1 MSKQIGFDWRRVL
14 GFASAGATIAIG
26 GAAADARAGGTDGWE
41 GRYVACWG
49 NNGEGQ
55 CNVPAELVNVTAVAA
70 GYMHN
75 AVIKDSGAVACWGLN
90 DHQQCVVPVD
100 VTNATAVAVGA
111 FHTAAIR
118 SDRTVKCW
126 GWSNSG
132 QCTTPEGLSDVSSIA
147 AGEWHTIAIKAD
159 GSISCWGLNT
169 SGQCDV
175 PQGLGL
181 ASSAAGGNRHTVALL
196 RDGTVFCWGG
206 NDNNQCSVPAPLRGV
221 IAVAAGYAHT
231 VALRGDGTVGCWGLN
246 NHGQCVV
253 PPGLSNVTAIAA
265 GYLHTVVLTGD
276 GRVRCWGN
284 NGNGACNV
292 PSYLPAATSVAA
304 GLHTVALTASVTY
317 PVRAS
322 SPEFTSSAYFPS
334 IAAALVT
341 PSNWLIESTSI
352 SQPGFSAANR
362 SIRGVADL
370 NVTNYVSLDSSMMSA
385 AGDCTISGGADLRY
399 GSTLSANGKLTI
411 SGYCSTFNNIYA
423 GPQSSFRS
431 NLVTTTDVAIELG
444 TIASTGILA
453 IAPSATRVLGPIDL
467 TTGGNMWPDADI
479 TTSHR
484 LILDGG
490 VLSSDPSGTNTNS
503 EPQQRLVR
511 FDTCTD
517 PAYSAV
523 TPCLEFGPLSVI
535 DLPPGNKII
544 SHGPTTTL
552 VGGLATLRN
561 GSSIETDADLAI
573 SGSMRVPVG
582 TAISLSV
589 DRVHIADPALSI
601 RDGGE
606 LVVEFGSSVQVA
618 APAKT
623 SIAGSLTVDQS
634 ALFSLLGGADTL
646 RVDPRGDARCFGGT
660 IRADQMILAG
670 APVGSPSTVRGGR
683 LVGVNALVDVD
694 SVRVQG
700 GSVNLATSSLIG
712 DLVTEAQVGGS
723 ATVSTIAASGQIF
736 GNVDNGNGKLISI
749 GNLVVVGDVNN
760 GVGSQILA
768 QVGIIYITGNL
779 INNGAIFG
787 NVITAPSFNGGGT
800 GGTQIGDG
808 IRVVGT
814 VDVGAQGELRFVEDL
829 WKFSVCGDVSL
840 ACASDSV
847 RFDGAKLSLDGCNG
861 TVQSLEATSADLGC
875 VASAFSG
882 AETEVSL
889 IGELDIATGATV
901 SLVDNFNNAP
911 GKAAEVV
918 YARGLTVKPGATLL
932 TNGIKIVTRNALIQG
947 TVDDIANICVVI
959 DTPDPDMNGDGH
971 VNGIDLA
978 FILAY
983 WGTSTP
989 IADLND
995 DGIVGGFDL
1004 ALVLNGWT
1012 GNN

>member
-1 MSKQIGFDWRRVL
+1 MKQRTNNVVVGVAL
-14 GFASAGATIAIG
+14 VMLAGVASAE
-26 GAAADARAGGTDGWE
+26 ARGDVLQGPGV
-41 GRYVACWG
+41 VACWG
-49 NNGEGQ
+49 N
-55 CNVPAELVNVTAVAA
+55 
-70 GYMHN
+70 
-75 AVIKDSGAVACWGLN
+75 
-90 DHQQCVVPVD
+90 
-100 VTNATAVAVGA
+100 
-111 FHTAAIR
+111 
-118 SDRTVKCW
+118 
-126 GWSNSG
+126 SNSG
-132 QCTTPEGLSDVSSIA
+132 QCT
-147 AGEWHTIAIKAD
+147 
-159 GSISCWGLNT
+159 
-169 SGQCDV
+169 V
-175 PQGLGL
+175 PAGLGPV
-181 ASSAAGGNRHTVALL
+181 T
-196 RDGTVFCWGG
+196 
-206 NDNNQCSVPAPLRGV
+206 
-221 IAVAAGYAHT
+221 AVAAGYAHT
-231 VALRGDGTVGCWGLN
+231 VALKGDATVACWG
-246 NHGQCVV
+246 
-253 PPGLSNVTAIAA
+253 SN
-265 GYLHTVVLTGD
+265 GSGE
-276 GRVRCWGN
+276 
-284 NGNGACNV
+284 CNV
-292 PSYLPAATSVAA
+292 PAELVPVIAVAA
-304 GLHTVALTASVTY
+304 GWFHTVALTAPATY
-317 PVRAS
+317 PVRALGPDLTTYS
-322 SPEFTSSAYFPS
+322 VFQT
-334 IAAALVT
+334 IATALMSQ
-341 PSNWLIESTSI
+341 SNLLIESTSI
-352 SQPGFSAANR
+352 SQPGFNASGQT
-362 SIRGVADL
+362 IHGVADL
-370 NVTNYVSLDSSMMSA
+370 NIAGPA
-385 AGDCTISGGADLRY
+385 ALANA
-399 GSTLSANGKLTI
+399 STLLAEGKLTI
-411 SGYCSTFNNIYA
+411 NGDAYNDST
-423 GPQSSFRS
+423 SVFRS
-431 NLVTTTDVAIELG
+431 NLVTTIDAAIDFKSISNLG
-444 TIASTGILA
+444 IKT
-453 IAPSATRVLGPIDL
+453 IAPSATRVRDSINLSVGAANPTPDL
-467 TTGGNMWPDADI
+467 SCA
-479 TTSHR
+479 HR
-484 LILDGG
+484 LILDSG
-490 VLSSDPSGTNTNS
+490 VYSSNPLGATDFA
-503 EPQQRLVR
+503 R

-517 PAYSAV
+517 PAYSTV

-932 TNGIKIVTRNALIQG
+932 TNGIKVVTRNALIQG

-995 DGIVGGFDL
+995 DGIVGAVDL

-1012 GNN
+1012 G

>member
-55 CNVPAELVNVTAVAA
+55 CSVPFGLATTTSVAGGYGHTVALKGDGTVACWGWNYYGQCNVPAGLANVIAVAAGEEHTVALKSDATVACWGSNGSGQCNVPAGLAPVTAVAA
-70 GYMHN
+70 GVYHTV
-75 AVIKDSGAVACWGLN
+75 ALKGDATVACWGSN
-90 DHQQCVVPVD
+90 GSGECNVP
-100 VTNATAVAVGA
+100 A
-111 FHTAAIR
+111 
-118 SDRTVKCW
+118 
-126 GWSNSG
+126 
-132 QCTTPEGLSDVSSIA
+132 
-147 AGEWHTIAIKAD
+147 
-159 GSISCWGLNT
+159 
-169 SGQCDV
+169 
-175 PQGLGL
+175 GL
-181 ASSAAGGNRHTVALL
+181 A
-196 RDGTVFCWGG
+196 
-206 NDNNQCSVPAPLRGV
+206 PV
-221 IAVAAGYAHT
+221 IAVAAGYGHT
-231 VALRGDGTVGCWGLN
+231 VALKVDGTVACWGWN
-246 NHGQCVV
+246 AYGQ
-253 PPGLSNVTAIAA
+253 
-265 GYLHTVVLTGD
+265 
-276 GRVRCWGN
+276 
-284 NGNGACNV
+284 CNV
-292 PSYLPAATSVAA
+292 PAELAPGTAVSAGFGHTVALKVDGTVACWGYNYYGECNVPAELVPVIAVAA
-304 GLHTVALTASVTY
+304 GWFHTVALTAPATY
-317 PVRAS
+317 PVRALGPDLTTYS
-322 SPEFTSSAYFPS
+322 VFQT
-334 IAAALVT
+334 IATALMSQ
-341 PSNWLIESTSI
+341 SNLLIESTSI
-352 SQPGFSAANR
+352 SQPGFNASGQT
-362 SIRGVADL
+362 IHGVADL
-370 NVTNYVSLDSSMMSA
+370 NIAGPA
-385 AGDCTISGGADLRY
+385 ALANA
-399 GSTLSANGKLTI
+399 STLLAEGKLTI
-411 SGYCSTFNNIYA
+411 NGDAYNDST
-423 GPQSSFRS
+423 SVFRS
-431 NLVTTTDVAIELG
+431 NLVTTIDAAIDFKSISNLG
-444 TIASTGILA
+444 IKT
-453 IAPSATRVLGPIDL
+453 IAPSATRVRDSINLSVGAANPTPDL
-467 TTGGNMWPDADI
+467 SCA
-479 TTSHR
+479 HR
-484 LILDGG
+484 LILDSG
-490 VLSSDPSGTNTNS
+490 VYSSNPLGATDFA
-503 EPQQRLVR
+503 R

-517 PAYSAV
+517 PAYSTV

-932 TNGIKIVTRNALIQG
+932 TNGIKVVTRNALIQG

-995 DGIVGGFDL
+995 DGIVGAVDL

-1012 GNN
+1012 G